1 MTSVST
7 DTDFL
12 RAVWTSV
19 PVGCPPPAEATAAH
33 DPTRAPRPAG
43 EGCSRRA
50 RPALHPTPCAP
61 TPGAPLPV
69 GLTQAGYS
77 LTVARKERAMT
88 RPAEPDAHRPA
99 PPYNCDRC
107 GRRAHPTW
115 LRFDVTLSLAE
126 GDGKTPRATAR
137 FLGLPSGRA
146 WTRVLIVAKRGLG
159 GCRAQGHATPR
170 LGATA
175 VGRQR
180 ASGRCEGRARAC
192 LRATGRGR
200 RAGAQR
206 GDEAANAQS
215 PAAVNMLRHGPD
227 LGARPI
233 EYSNVELY
241 TRARAASWSAI

>member
-1 MTSVST
+1 MQQ
-7 DTDFL
+7 
-12 RAVWTSV
+12 AGA
-19 PVGCPPPAEATAAH
+19 PCP
-33 DPTRAPRPAG
+33 APHTLCPYPRGTPAG
-43 EGCSRRA
+43 
-50 RPALHPTPCAP
+50 
-61 TPGAPLPV
+61 

-159 GCRAQGHATPR
+159 GCRAHGHATPR

-192 LRATGRGR
+192 LRATSRGR

-215 PAAVNMLRHGPD
+215 PAAVIMLRHGPD

>member
-1 MTSVST
+1 
-7 DTDFL
+7 
-12 RAVWTSV
+12 
-19 PVGCPPPAEATAAH
+19 
-33 DPTRAPRPAG
+33 
-43 EGCSRRA
+43 
-50 RPALHPTPCAP
+50 
-61 TPGAPLPV
+61 
-69 GLTQAGYS
+69 
-77 LTVARKERAMT
+77 MT

-159 GCRAQGHATPR
+159 GCRAHGHATPR

-215 PAAVNMLRHGPD
+215 PAAVIMETRPRSRRSSYRIFECRALHPSPSSVLERD
-227 LGARPI
+227 L
-233 EYSNVELY
+233 ELD
-241 TRARAASWSAI
+241 AVRAANRQLISTLNNRR